1 MIQQLINNEQFTNI
15 QKAQSG
21 LTRLFEKAKKDGSFF
36 RVMKNDTSLGVL
48 LPDDMWRSLIEDIEA
63 LSSPSYKASIQ
74 EARAGKKRYSLAEVQ
89 KSLT

>member
-1 MIQQLINNEQFTNI
+1 MIQQFINNEQFTNI

-21 LTRLFEKAKKDGSFF
+21 LTRLFEKARKDGSFF

-48 LPDDMWRSLIEDIEA
+48 LPDEMWKSLMEDIEA
-63 LSSPSYKASIQ
+63 LSSPSYKVSIR

-89 KSLT
+89 KSIT